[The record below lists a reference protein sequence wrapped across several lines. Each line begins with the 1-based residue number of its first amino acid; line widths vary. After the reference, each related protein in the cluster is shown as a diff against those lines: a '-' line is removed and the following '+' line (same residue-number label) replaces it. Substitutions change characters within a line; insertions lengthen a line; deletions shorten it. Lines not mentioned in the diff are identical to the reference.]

1 MKKVLDSANNAKI
14 RQILREFGYKIGRYD
29 ICKENAQSA
38 LDSATR
44 ALKNNRRV
52 NRVILFFLESVVDSA
67 ICEKN
72 AQNALDS
79 TNNAKGAESRADS
92 AKYCAFK
99 KADLQNLTQNGVE
112 IIVFLKDSAG
122 AKTALTF
129 WRTFGIVYLVK
140 DSQNLL

>member
-29 ICKENAQSA
+29 ICDENAQSA

-67 ICEKN
+67 ICDEN
-72 AQNALDS
+72 AQSALDS
-79 TNNAKGAESRADS
+79 ANNAKGAESRADS
-92 AKYCAFK
+92 AKYYAFK

-129 WRTFGIVYLVK
+129 WRTFGIVYLIK
-140 DSQNLL
+140 NRFIN

>member
-1 MKKVLDSANNAKI
+1 MKRVQDFANNAKI

-29 ICKENAQSA
+29 ICDENAQSA

-44 ALKNNRRV
+44 VLKNNRRV

-67 ICEKN
+67 ICDKN
-72 AQNALDS
+72 AQSAL
-79 TNNAKGAESRADS
+79 DS
-92 AKYCAFK
+92 AKYYAFK

-112 IIVFLKDSAG
+112 IIVFLKDSAE
-122 AKTALTF
+122 AKTALNF